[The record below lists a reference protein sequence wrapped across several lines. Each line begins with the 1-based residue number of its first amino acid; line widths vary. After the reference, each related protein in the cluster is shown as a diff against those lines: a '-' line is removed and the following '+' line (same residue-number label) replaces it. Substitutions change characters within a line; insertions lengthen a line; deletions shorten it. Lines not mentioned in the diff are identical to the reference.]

1 MILQQE
7 NGSCRFLVVF
17 SVNNLVFCTINVFF
31 VYLQSDGILCQIYRF
46 STELFEFNIFLL
58 FT

>member
-1 MILQQE
+1 MIL
-7 NGSCRFLVVF
+7 NKKTAAAVFFVVF
-17 SVNNLVFCTINVFF
+17 SVNNLVFCIINVFF
-31 VYLQSDGILCQIYRF
+31 VYLQLDGILCQIYRF